1 MIFLAK
7 IVHTARQEESNTS
20 LSFLSLSLSLYEN
33 RDEACPVLL
42 FLYPGPVLFLI
53 PLFFFSLRP
62 ILSSSSKNPVG
73 LTWTPLL
80 ITERL
85 IIISFPKT
93 FRDKD
98 KAKGETVAL
107 RIEKKKKT
115 ASWCVGGA
123 SLCRESGAGVAALE
137 PHPCF
142 LDFQQLFFLF
152 YFFFKVQIQ
161 MEAGNHEKRSDYGS

>member
-1 MIFLAK
+1 MIFLVK

-62 ILSSSSKNPVG
+62 NPSSSSKNPVG

-80 ITERL
+80 ITESL
-85 IIISFPKT
+85 IIISFPKN

-107 RIEKKKKT
+107 MIEKKKKNGELVCRRSV
-115 ASWCVGGA
+115 AMSRVRCGCGGP
-123 SLCRESGAGVAALE
+123 GAAPVLSRLPAVV
-137 PHPCF
+137 F
-142 LDFQQLFFLF
+142 LFFFIYYLRF
-152 YFFFKVQIQ
+152 RFK
-161 MEAGNHEKRSDYGS
+161 